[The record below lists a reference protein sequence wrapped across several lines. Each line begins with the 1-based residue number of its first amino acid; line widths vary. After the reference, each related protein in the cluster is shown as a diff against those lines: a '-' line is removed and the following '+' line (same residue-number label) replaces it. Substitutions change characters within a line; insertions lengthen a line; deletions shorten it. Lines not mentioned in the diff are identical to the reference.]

1 MKLKVIK
8 KIKGYKSFQ
17 DFSWASFFNSQEF
30 HETANIFYG
39 ENGAGKSSIV
49 NILKNVLKGDNLF
62 DKKFGY
68 KDFGKYKPKEVS
80 LVFDCGECNWVRREF
95 GDDGCMDKKNIERSF
110 FGNFWD
116 KKINSNDAILFF
128 DRDFVHDNI
137 HLGNTRET
145 KANGQEQKSGKMII
159 EFDSEAIKLRE
170 ACQTTKQA
178 KSDKDEEIKKYKE
191 DHKDTLDFFL
201 SDDEKTLFETY
212 KNKAKEEIT
221 DLKKE
226 LSKEK
231 KETEKKL
238 ETDKATQKQVND
250 IQNSILEISNEKK
263 EITLSEQ
270 SVYQALFNFD
280 LKEQVQIQAEQDL
293 ISKIR
298 QHKDFFQTG
307 IKIREEHKSKCP
319 FCQSENEE
327 GNIGKIIKAY
337 NDIFDVTY
345 KKQLQ
350 VFETNKTTLIE
361 ELEEIINAVKNYDL
375 NSVFVS
381 LSELDQKYKIKD
393 IYLVEEQKKYKKP
406 TTSKI
411 SDLRKKIENLK
422 KPSNEDIAEVYSK
435 VKTEFDNLETFFN
448 DIHTFIEEK
457 NTLIRKF
464 KSDNTDEKIQQ
475 RITVNNQKTEEID
488 LKTTFL
494 NEKKIDKQKQKEAK
508 EKELATIQKEFD
520 DLKTKYDKAK
530 EDYEKYCSEEVFKK
544 TLKKI
549 EDYFDKFKFSFK
561 LQLKTEKTRNK
572 TEFPFA
578 FKILDNEGNERDF
591 KEGLSEGELQVLSLC
606 FFFAFLD
613 IQTNPENKILVF
625 DDPITSLDNNNLS
638 HLVDLIAEE
647 HTKFSQTFIFTHH
660 RTFFKFFRSKF
671 NLEKKPNKKASEYYV
686 FRNKKDLGGSFIC
699 PNKVDDLRQKLKNLE
714 SHINKESQ
722 NGGISEERL
731 IIEYGQCLRYEVE
744 SYIKND
750 LLHINKPNFGN
761 VIDCLVQN
769 KESKNDLSIDDLKK
783 LKDIYSFCNWTVA
796 HVSHGDDYG
805 LGQLKDKI
813 NDFIETTEGK
823 NKQKA
828 KIPSP

>member
-1 MKLKVIK
+1 MKLKAIK
-8 KIKGYKSFQ
+8 KIKSYKSFQ

-39 ENGAGKSSIV
+39 ENGAGKSSIC
-49 NILKNVLKGDNLF
+49 NILKSVCGKKPFVYNQIPDEISL
-62 DKKFGY
+62 KFGDGEY
-68 KDFGKYKPKEVS
+68 KFPNGSNV
-80 LVFDCGECNWVRREF
+80 
-95 GDDGCMDKKNIERSF
+95 
-110 FGNFWD
+110 WD
-116 KKINSNDAILFF
+116 KNKGADDFLFF
-128 DRDFVHDNI
+128 DREFVHDNI
-137 HLGNTRET
+137 HLGNTRDT
-145 KANGQEQKSGKMII
+145 QANGQEQKSGKMII

-170 ACQTTKQA
+170 ARQKTKQA
-178 KSDKDEEIKKYKE
+178 KSDKDEQVKKYKE
-191 DHKDTLDFFL
+191 DHKDALAFSL
-201 SDDEKTLFETY
+201 SDDEKTFFETY
-212 KNKAKEEIT
+212 KDKTKEEIT
-221 DLKKE
+221 ELKKE
-226 LSKEK
+226 LTKEK
-231 KETEKKL
+231 KEIEKKL
-238 ETDKATQKQVND
+238 ESDEATQKQVND
-250 IQNSILEISNEKK
+250 IQNSIFEIENEK
-263 EITLSEQ
+263 TVLSL
-270 SVYQALFNFD
+270 SKKSIYQALFNFD

-293 ISKIR
+293 ITKIR

-307 IKIREEHKSKCP
+307 IEIREEHKTKCP

-327 GNIGKIIKAY
+327 ENIGRIIKAY
-337 NDIFDVTY
+337 NDIFDDTY

-350 VFETNKTTLIE
+350 AFEDNKKTLIE
-361 ELEEIINAVKNYDL
+361 ELENIINAVKNYDL

-381 LSELDQKYKIKD
+381 LSELNQKYKIKD
-393 IYLVEEQKKYKKP
+393 IYSVEEQKKYKKP
-406 TTSKI
+406 TTKEI
-411 SDLRKKIENLK
+411 ADLKKKIENLK
-422 KPSNEDIAEVYSK
+422 KPSNKDIAEVHSK
-435 VKTEFDNLETFFN
+435 VKTEFGTLETFFN
-448 DIHTFIEEK
+448 DIYTFIEEK
-457 NTLIRKF
+457 NKLIRKF
-464 KSDNTDEKIQQ
+464 KTDNTDEKIQQ
-475 RITVNNQKTEEID
+475 RITVNNQKNSENK
-488 LKTTFL
+488 LKLDFI
-494 NEKKIDKQKQKEAK
+494 NEKKIEKQKQKEAK
-508 EKELATIQKEFD
+508 EKELASIQKEFD
-520 DLKTKYDKAK
+520 ELKIKHDTAK

-549 EDYFDKFKFSFK
+549 EEYFDKFKFSFK
-561 LQLKTEKTRNK
+561 LQLKTEKSRNK

-578 FKILDNEGNERDF
+578 FNVLDNEGNERDL

-613 IQTNPENKILVF
+613 IQTNPEKKILVF

-638 HLVDLIAEE
+638 HLVDLITEE

-660 RTFFKFFRSKF
+660 RTFFKFLRSKF

-722 NGGISEERL
+722 NGGISEEQL

-769 KESKNDLSIDDLKK
+769 KESENDLSIDDLKK

-796 HVSHGDDYG
+796 HVSHSDDYG

-813 NDFIETTEGK
+813 NDFIETTE
-823 NKQKA
+823 
-828 KIPSP
+828 